1 MMEKKHSEKQDDS
14 YYDAL
19 IKQRIGE
26 ALRNQSKKER
36 LDLAQLEAWVEADR
50 QRRRAKVK
58 RVLAIASCFIII
70 CAGTF
75 SFKFAFDDDAI
86 ATAGKGDNKV
96 TESGN
101 NAVVSPNEQDGD
113 ENVGIRT
120 VTCRSLED
128 VDILKEQFPKLMEPH
143 YIPEGYKFEKLTI
156 EYSELMAKYSY
167 EFTNKNNKLQIT
179 QIAGATAT
187 VFSEYNRKLQCD
199 RGDVLIMEE
208 DVEIIA
214 GCKIKDGVLY
224 VSTKDCSDDDI
235 VSIINEID

>member
-86 ATAGKGDNKV
+86 ATAGKNDNKV
-96 TESGN
+96 NEEGN
-101 NAVVSPNEQDGD
+101 NVVVKPNEDGAE
-113 ENVGIRT
+113 ENTGGQKLVIDKWDNIKL
-120 VTCRSLED
+120 VKEEYSD
-128 VDILKEQFPKLMEPH
+128 LKTPEF
-143 YIPEGYKFEKLTI
+143 IPDGYSFEKLVI
-156 EYSELMAKYSY
+156 EDNELIKKYTYTFSNNREQMELKQIY
-167 EFTNKNNKLQIT
+167 GSGTNIYYK
-179 QIAGATAT
+179 
-187 VFSEYNRKLQCD
+187 SD
-199 RGDVLIMEE
+199 RSFKYGGLELF
-208 DVEIIA
+208 
-214 GCKIKDGVLY
+214 IKDESSKSAYCNLGNDELLFIGAN
-224 VSTKDCSDDDI
+224 CSDSVMGKI
-235 VSIINEID
+235 AVNFK

>member
-1 MMEKKHSEKQDDS
+1 MMEKKHSEKRDDS

-75 SFKFAFDDDAI
+75 SFKFAFDDDAV

-96 TESGN
+96 TDSGN
-101 NAVVSPNEQDGD
+101 NAVVKPNEEDPD
-113 ENVGIRT
+113 ENTGTRKMRCT
-120 VTCRSLED
+120 SWGD
-128 VDILKEQFPKLMEPH
+128 VKSIKQRFPEMMKPH
-143 YIPEGYKFEKLTI
+143 YIPEGYKFI
-156 EYSELMAKYSY
+156 ELLVEYTDLMETYTYKYLNGK
-167 EFTNKNNKLQIT
+167 ENLEIKQV
-179 QIAGATAT
+179 AGATAT
-187 VFSEYNRKLQCD
+187 IFNQYARKVSCNY
-199 RGDVLIMEE
+199 GDLLIME
-208 DVEIIA
+208 DDGITA
-214 GCKIKDGVLY
+214 GCKIEDGALY
-224 VSTKDCSDDDI
+224 VMAKSCSD
-235 VSIINEID
+235 NELVKILNAIK

>member
-75 SFKFAFDDDAI
+75 SFKFAFDDDAV
-86 ATAGKGDNKV
+86 ATTGKNDNKV
-96 TESGN
+96 NEEGN
-101 NAVVSPNEQDGD
+101 NVV
-113 ENVGIRT
+113 V
-120 VTCRSLED
+120 
-128 VDILKEQFPKLMEPH
+128 
-143 YIPEGYKFEKLTI
+143 
-156 EYSELMAKYSY
+156 
-167 EFTNKNNKLQIT
+167 KNN
-179 QIAGATAT
+179 G
-187 VFSEYNRKLQCD
+187 
-199 RGDVLIMEE
+199 E
-208 DVEIIA
+208 DVEDNIGAEEILCKNWDSVIAAKESYPQLLIPNYIPGGYDFETLSIVDNELIKKYKYYFANGNETLEIKETVGEEEKIYYNYDRKIGKEDCEIYITERREKTASCKVNEVSITIIGEVSDEDIISIIA
-214 GCKIKDGVLY
+214 RL
-224 VSTKDCSDDDI
+224 
-235 VSIINEID
+235 E

>member
-86 ATAGKGDNKV
+86 ATAGKNDNKV
-96 TESGN
+96 NEEGN
-101 NAVVSPNEQDGD
+101 NAVVKPNEEGTD
-113 ENVGIRT
+113 ENTGGEEIIVREWTG
-120 VTCRSLED
+120 VNE
-128 VDILKEQFPKLMEPH
+128 VKEQYEDLVVPSR
-143 YIPEGYKFEKLTI
+143 IPSGYNFDSLTI
-156 EYSELMAKYSY
+156 NGNTAIKKYTYLFSNGDKTLIIDQMTDTELAVVYDY
-167 EFTNKNNKLQIT
+167 D
-179 QIAGATAT
+179 
-187 VFSEYNRKLQCD
+187 RKIQCEQHELLIDD
-199 RGDVLIMEE
+199 RNG
-208 DVEIIA
+208 
-214 GCKIKDGVLY
+214 KIGYFALDDGY
-224 VSTKDCSDDDI
+224 
-235 VSIINEID
+235 VSIISDVSDNELVEIVNGIK

>member
-1 MMEKKHSEKQDDS
+1 MRKGVIESMMEKKHSEKQDDS

-86 ATAGKGDNKV
+86 ATAGKNDNKV
-96 TESGN
+96 NEEGN
-101 NAVVSPNEQDGD
+101 NVVVKPNEDDSD
-113 ENVGIRT
+113 ENVGSRT
-120 VTCRSLED
+120 VTCSSWED
-128 VDILKEQFPKLMEPH
+128 VNALKKKFPKLLEPS
-143 YIPEGYKFEKLTI
+143 YVPSGYTFNKLTI
-156 EYSELMAKYSY
+156 KYNDLIENYAYLYSDGENELEIKQVM
-167 EFTNKNNKLQIT
+167 
-179 QIAGATAT
+179 GADTT
-187 VFSEYNRKLQCD
+187 TF
-199 RGDVLIMEE
+199 
-208 DVEIIA
+208 
-214 GCKIKDGVLY
+214 
-224 VSTKDCSDDDI
+224 DD
-235 VSIINEID
+235 